1 MICRAIEGHAAHTPD
16 AVALR
21 FEDAVITYGALLRH
35 VAAAAQWLQEMGI
48 DHGDRVAFLGQNHP
62 SQLVLLLASAQI
74 GALHVPLNWRLAVPE
89 LAAILEDS
97 EAVLLLATPEMQH
110 LARRAAAEG
119 CEVLDA
125 TAVWPGLAREEAV
138 LPRPVPEPG
147 DGMLL
152 VYTSGTTGQPK
163 GALIDRQG
171 LLFNA
176 LNAQHMFGLGAA
188 DRVLTVLPLFHVGG
202 LNIQTLP
209 ALVAGAEVVLLPR
222 FDPAGFF
229 AACATHRPTLT
240 LLVPAVMRALLADPG
255 WAGAALGSLRAV
267 GAGSSEVPLDLIAAF
282 EVRGLPVQQVY
293 GATET
298 GPVAIYQTRA
308 EALAAPGS
316 IGRPALFGEAR
327 VVDAAGAPLPPG
339 EAGEIELRGP
349 HVARRYWQAPEA
361 TEAAWRADGWFATGD
376 IGFVDAAGR
385 FWFTDRLKH
394 LIISG
399 GENIYPAE
407 VERVLREAPGVAE
420 GAVCGRPDARWGE
433 VPVAVVVPGPGFDA
447 AAVLAHFEGRLARFK
462 HPRAVVAVAAL
473 PRTALG
479 KVQVEALRLLARL
492 EA

>member
-21 FEDAVITYGALLRH
+21 FEDAVITYGGLLRH

-48 DHGDRVAFLGQNHP
+48 DHGDRVAFLGHNHP

-97 EAVLLLATPEMQH
+97 EAVVLFATPEMQH
-110 LARRAAAEG
+110 LAHRAAPEG
-119 CEVLDA
+119 CEVLEA
-125 TAVWPGLAREEAV
+125 TAAWPGLAREEAV
-138 LPRPVPEPG
+138 LPRPLPEPG

-176 LNAQHMFGLGAA
+176 LNARHMFGLGAA

-240 LLVPAVMRALLADPG
+240 LVVPAVMRALLADPG
-255 WAGAALGSLRAV
+255 WAGATL
-267 GAGSSEVPLDLIAAF
+267 
-282 EVRGLPVQQVY
+282 
-293 GATET
+293 
-298 GPVAIYQTRA
+298 
-308 EALAAPGS
+308 
-316 IGRPALFGEAR
+316 
-327 VVDAAGAPLPPG
+327 
-339 EAGEIELRGP
+339 
-349 HVARRYWQAPEA
+349 
-361 TEAAWRADGWFATGD
+361 
-376 IGFVDAAGR
+376 
-385 FWFTDRLKH
+385 
-394 LIISG
+394 
-399 GENIYPAE
+399 
-407 VERVLREAPGVAE
+407 
-420 GAVCGRPDARWGE
+420 
-433 VPVAVVVPGPGFDA
+433 
-447 AAVLAHFEGRLARFK
+447 
-462 HPRAVVAVAAL
+462 
-473 PRTALG
+473 
-479 KVQVEALRLLARL
+479 
-492 EA
+492 